1 MAAKGRKFK
10 LDRYIELIS
19 RVPLVPIE
27 SEAALDGAIAFMDE
41 LLDRDRTL
49 EEEMYLDVLSD
60 LVEKYETEAYPAEP
74 VSDSEMLASILDS
87 SGLTQSALARRVGIA
102 ESTISAVLNGSRRL
116 TRGQIGKIAERYN
129 IPADVF
135 DFSSA
140 D

>member
-10 LDRYIELIS
+10 LDRYIELVS
-19 RVPLVPIE
+19 RVPLVPIV

-60 LVEKYETEAYPAEP
+60 LVEKYETEAYPAAP

-102 ESTISAVLNGSRRL
+102 ESTISAVLNGSRKL
-116 TRGQIGKIAERYN
+116 TRAQIGKIAESFN
-129 IPADVF
+129 IPAGVF
-135 DFSSA
+135 DFSS
-140 D
+140 

>member
-10 LDRYIELIS
+10 LDRYIELVS
-19 RVPLVPIE
+19 RVPLVPIV

-87 SGLTQSALARRVGIA
+87 QGLTQSAFATQVGIA
-102 ESTISAVLNGSRRL
+102 ESTVSAVLNGSRKL
-116 TRGQIGKIAERYN
+116 TRAQIGKIAESFN
-129 IPADVF
+129 IPAGVF
-135 DFSSA
+135 DFSS
-140 D
+140 

>member
-10 LDRYIELIS
+10 LDRYIELVS
-19 RVPLVPIE
+19 RVPLVPIV

-102 ESTISAVLNGSRRL
+102 ESTISAVLNGSRKL
-116 TRGQIGKIAERYN
+116 TRAQIGKIAESFN
-129 IPADVF
+129 IPAGAF
-135 DFSSA
+135 DFSS
-140 D
+140 